1 MYDVMK
7 KLLKNLNSNNGSI
20 LLMVLLI
27 FVILC
32 ILTMSI
38 IHINSANTRE
48 AVFQIE
54 SMQAYYL
61 AYAGIEIGY
70 SALMM
75 DNGALLN
82 EFENGKKNNIEDH
95 INYPDNNEG
104 KIDIRIKSSSDKKTI
119 TIISI
124 GTHVESGKTKELKM
138 SFPIDSPSLKKWE

>member
-1 MYDVMK
+1 MK
-7 KLLKNLNSNNGSI
+7 RLFKNLDLNNGSI
-20 LLMVLLI
+20 LIVVLLT
-27 FVILC
+27 FVILS

-38 IHINSANTRE
+38 IYINSANTRE
-48 AVFQIE
+48 TVSQIE

-61 AYAGIEIGY
+61 AYSGIEIGY

-75 DNGALLN
+75 DNGQLFN
-82 EFENGKKNNIEDH
+82 EFKSGHIGNIEDR
-95 INYPDNNEG
+95 INYPNNNEG